1 MAQIEKNNGIWKLH
15 GDMSISRILE
25 LKTDALPLPKGSKLI
40 IDFSAVT
47 HVDTATV
54 SFMFE
59 LLRGAGT
66 NGCDLSFKKL
76 PKNLISLLALYGVDG
91 LISEKT

>member
-1 MAQIEKNNGIWKLH
+1 MAQIEKNNGVWKLH
-15 GDMSISRILE
+15 GDMSISRIIE
-25 LKTDALPLPKGSKLI
+25 LKADVFPVPKGGQLN

-59 LLRGAGT
+59 LLRAAGT
-66 NGCDLSFKKL
+66 SGCDLSFSKL
-76 PKNLISLLALYGVDG
+76 PKNLLSLLSLYGVDG
-91 LISEKT
+91 LIVDKT